1 MAVMV
6 QDEGVK
12 ILEYDVKEGASIE
25 FRVGGTMKAFMQ
37 RVGPAPGGSMYLDAT
52 ARQQAARGGRL

>member
-25 FRVGGTMKAFMQ
+25 FRVGGTMRAFMQ
-37 RVGPAPGGSMYLDAT
+37 RVGPAPNGEHVSLMPRLAT
-52 ARQQAARGGRL
+52 SSPWW